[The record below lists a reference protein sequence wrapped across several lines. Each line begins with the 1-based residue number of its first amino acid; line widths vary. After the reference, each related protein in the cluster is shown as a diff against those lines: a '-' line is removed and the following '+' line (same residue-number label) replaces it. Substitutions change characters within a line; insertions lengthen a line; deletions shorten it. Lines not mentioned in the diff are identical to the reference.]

1 MTAEKPKYSS
11 PAKTLRAAD
20 AARVELSGL
29 TGEARRKQQDRVNE
43 LIAEAKAQNEAFQK
57 ANPEAGGSQIVN
69 SARSGRG
76 RSGGQASSPNGGAH
90 RSQSRNSGKN
100 KQITRYDPVLAKEQM
115 AGQPRDGRGQSEPG
129 QGNQGAGNADRK
141 STRLNSSHITRSR
154 MPSSA

>member
-1 MTAEKPKYSS
+1 MTAEKLKYSS

-20 AARVELSGL
+20 AARLELSGL

-76 RSGGQASSPNGGAH
+76 KSCGQASSPNGGAH
-90 RSQSRNSGKN
+90 RS
-100 KQITRYDPVLAKEQM
+100 
-115 AGQPRDGRGQSEPG
+115 
-129 QGNQGAGNADRK
+129 
-141 STRLNSSHITRSR
+141 
-154 MPSSA
+154 